1 MKKLAIITARGG
13 SKRIPGKNIRSFF
26 GKPIIAYPIEKLL
39 GTCLFDEIMVSTDDS
54 EIAAIAKK
62 YGDNVPFLRSKA
74 NSGDFATTADV
85 ILEVLTNYKALG
97 KEFEYVCCIYPTA
110 ALISKG
116 RIEESFNLL
125 KNKDLDVS
133 FPVLRFDYSIWRSFA
148 LNEGVLTLNWPEN
161 ETKRSQDL
169 PEAYHDAGQFYW
181 LKASAFLKQVKIFM
195 PRSGGILLDQM
206 EAQDIDT
213 EADWELAEV
222 KYKLLERRTQ

>member
-1 MKKLAIITARGG
+1 
-13 SKRIPGKNIRSFF
+13 
-26 GKPIIAYPIEKLL
+26 
-39 GTCLFDEIMVSTDDS
+39 MVSTDDS

-62 YGDNVPFLRSKA
+62 YGVNVPFLRSKA